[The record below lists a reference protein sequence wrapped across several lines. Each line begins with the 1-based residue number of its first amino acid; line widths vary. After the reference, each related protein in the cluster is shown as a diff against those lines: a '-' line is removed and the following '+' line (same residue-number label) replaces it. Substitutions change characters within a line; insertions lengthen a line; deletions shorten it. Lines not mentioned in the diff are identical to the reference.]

1 MPVNVLKCVRA
12 QICQGGHRHKE
23 GLEIV
28 HAFLMEMNVLMISME
43 STELHGLQ
51 VVVPGEF
58 VRLLVRILLPSE
70 PVCDIS
76 PYQWMDTMI

>member
-1 MPVNVLKCVRA
+1 MNILKCVRA
-12 QICQGGHRHKE
+12 QICQGDHQHKE

-28 HAFLMEMNVLMISME
+28 HAFLMEMNVLMILME

-51 VVVPGEF
+51 VVIPGEF
-58 VRLLVRILLPSE
+58 VRLLVHILLPSE

-76 PYQWMDTMI
+76 PY

>member
-1 MPVNVLKCVRA
+1 MPVNVLKCVGA
-12 QICQGGHRHKE
+12 QICQGDHQHKE

-28 HAFLMEMNVLMISME
+28 HTFLMEMNVLMISME

-76 PYQWMDTMI
+76 PY